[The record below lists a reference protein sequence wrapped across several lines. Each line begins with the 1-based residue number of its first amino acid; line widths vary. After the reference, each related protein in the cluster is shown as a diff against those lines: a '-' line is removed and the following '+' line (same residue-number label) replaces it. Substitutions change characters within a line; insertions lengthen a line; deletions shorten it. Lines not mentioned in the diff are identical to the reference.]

1 MGTLM
6 DNDQFNTPVKTI
18 PGTSMTLDETLNAIS
33 TNIREAEQYGRELFL
48 AAEEIKSA
56 GMYPAVPSEQWQD
69 RGGDGQYLYMIFK
82 TDGNGI
88 YQGPGNARKLY
99 VGNKADRI
107 AEARRLA
114 ENRRRYE
121 EITATLN
128 QLHSWLRSA
137 NFDVMRALASTIH
150 PPRAKCYLHP
160 MDIGAE

>member
-1 MGTLM
+1 
-6 DNDQFNTPVKTI
+6 
-18 PGTSMTLDETLNAIS
+18 MTLDETLNAIS
-33 TNIREAEQYGRELFL
+33 INIREAEQYGRELFL

-69 RGGDGQYLYMIFK
+69 RNGDGQYLYMIFK

-88 YQGPGNARKLY
+88 YQGPNRARKVY

-121 EITATLN
+121 VITATLDQIHN
-128 QLHSWLRSA
+128 WLRSA
-137 NFDVMRALASTIH
+137 KFDVMRAHASTNGC
-150 PPRAKCYLHP
+150 PRAKCYLHP
-160 MDIGAE
+160 NIGAE